1 MSIKS
6 GNSSLHEIGASPSA
20 NSGYVDSGNGGG
32 NSGCVI
38 SPAPGLGL
46 SAYPATR
53 SAGEIHFAQE
63 ARRKLR
69 WER

>member
-20 NSGYVDSGNGGG
+20 DSGYVDSGNGGG

-46 SAYPATR
+46 SAYQSPDQPVRATLP
-53 SAGEIHFAQE
+53 
-63 ARRKLR
+63 RRQGGS
-69 WER
+69 